1 MRRLS
6 CLLACLAAATALLT
20 ACGGSAPHKTTQPP
34 SSCEPSAASVSPGP
48 PLDEAQPPHSR
59 MTIISSVVPLTCG
72 TVLTVLN
79 RGNATARYG
88 SSVLCELEEYDGQ
101 NGKLF
106 SRDPRTAYFTLATGQ
121 VVCTIDSP
129 QYHRVPICGE
139 GTLYLNG
146 NVNFAANCDPSFS
159 VLVERGEIRVAYPGR
174 TAVTAV
180 PVRADEQ
187 LKYNA
192 ITGSES
198 IIKKVKFTTQELL
211 IFDSQAREL

>member
-6 CLLACLAAATALLT
+6 CLLACLAAATTLLT
-20 ACGGSAPHKTTQPP
+20 ACGGSAPPKTTQPA
-34 SSCEPSAASVSPGP
+34 SSCQPSAAVSPGP

-59 MTIISSVVPLTCG
+59 MAVISSVVPLTCG
-72 TVLTVLN
+72 TILTVLH

-88 SSVLCELEEYDGQ
+88 SSVLCELEDYDGQ

-106 SRDPRTAYFTLATGQ
+106 SRDPRNAYFTLATGQ
-121 VVCTIDSP
+121 VVCTFDSP
-129 QYHRVPICGE
+129 QFHQVPICGE

-146 NVNFAANCDPSFS
+146 NADFAANCDPSFS
-159 VLVERGEIRVAYPGR
+159 VLVERGVVRVAYPGR
-174 TAVTAV
+174 AALSAL
-180 PVRADEQ
+180 PVRAGEE

-198 IIKKVKFTTQELL
+198 IIKAKFTGQEML
-211 IFDSQAREL
+211 IFDVQSREL